1 MSTFSDKQKN
11 VAAPQSSE
19 RYLPEGSRDKRRFV
33 RVKQIA
39 SSKGKPGLLPV
50 GVATVWRWS
59 AKGVFPK
66 PIKWSDGTTV
76 WDMADIEAW
85 QRAKQLESEKGAV

>member
-1 MSTFSDKQKN
+1 M
-11 VAAPQSSE
+11 QSSAE
-19 RYLPEGSRDKRRFV
+19 AGKEPRSGRDKGRFV

-39 SSKGKPGLLPV
+39 SSKGKQGLLPIS
-50 GVATVWRWS
+50 VATVWRWT
-59 AKGVFPK
+59 ANGAFPK

-85 QRAKQLESEKGAV
+85 QRAKQLESQKGAV